1 MIDDF
6 KKSIFNIKDYIKF
19 KEKPL
24 WKVIVY
30 ILVLSVI
37 FGFIFANGIQSK
49 YREFLVIIPESYDEK
64 VPEFSI
70 KDGELKLDK
79 SDKIIIE
86 KNEIALIFDITDSEN
101 KNDIDKYKQGIVF
114 LKDRF
119 ILKTSK
125 NSEISKTWN
134 ELNIQ
139 TLNKETLRG
148 YLGFIP
154 SYIIM
159 FTLLTMVAFFINNI
173 FIATFLA
180 LVFKVAI
187 AMKKKGLS
195 FLAIFKM
202 STYSLT
208 IPIVLIAIASTFLS
222 SILKITQYYYAYYI
236 SAIFLIIALYSPTEI
251 EKSTVNKDMKK
262 EVKAVKSRNTR

>member
-6 KKSIFNIKDYIKF
+6 KKSIFNVKDYIKF

-64 VPEFSI
+64 VPEFLI

-79 SDKIIIE
+79 SDKVIIE

-125 NSEISKTWN
+125 NSEFSKTWN

-139 TLNKETLRG
+139 SLDKQTLRG

-159 FTLLTMVAFFINNI
+159 FTLFTILAFFINNL
-173 FIATFLA
+173 FISAFLA
-180 LVFKVAI
+180 LVFKVTI
-187 AMKKKGLS
+187 AMKKKVLS
-195 FLAIFKM
+195 FLTIFKM
-202 STYSLT
+202 SLYSLT
-208 IPIVLIAIASTFLS
+208 TPIILIAIASNFLS
-222 SILKITQYYYAYYI
+222 SILKITQYYYAYYV
-236 SAIFLIIALYSPTEI
+236 SAIFLIIALYSPTET
-251 EKSTVNKDMKK
+251 EKSSVKKDMKK
-262 EVKAVKSRNTR
+262 QIKAPKSRNTR